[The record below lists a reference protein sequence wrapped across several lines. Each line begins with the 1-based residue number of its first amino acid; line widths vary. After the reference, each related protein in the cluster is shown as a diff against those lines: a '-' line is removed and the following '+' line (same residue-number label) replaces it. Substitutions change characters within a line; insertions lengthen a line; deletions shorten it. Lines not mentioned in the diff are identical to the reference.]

1 MMNQGESVHSSV
13 SADPG
18 SIEKCHLDSN
28 RGQTYQYYSPAT
40 VAGVVPWPAEG
51 TGSSSLQNP
60 SYQYN
65 PQPDASKKSIA
76 IVSNATSHSLTSSN
90 VGVDNGSQ
98 AYTSY
103 DSYRTPTSSYG
114 YGSSAYQGYYDGY
127 QQQASQLYTQTVEV
141 FQNTGAPHQPLSSFQ
156 NTGSYAGST
165 SYPSTYHNTGDYQ
178 TSGAYAGSNYSNST
192 NSWNQGTYG
201 NYSHLYPNYNQN
213 SSSSYTSNPVA
224 SSTSSYQQQYKQW
237 TDYYNETEVI
247 CAPGTEK
254 PVTSATTSTCNVP
267 GVSAGYVAPTSLPQ
281 PSYSPSWRAEYGS
294 AVLPTCQTTPVVGS
308 HGGYL
313 KQVDQS
319 FPNYYANAA
328 QPTLQQPLDTKPL
341 YPNAPEPQKSPL
353 PQGLSSPYAAIH
365 QRPQTYQPPLQ
376 PPPFDTQRVSKLQI
390 PTNPRIAS
398 NLAIGLT
405 KTDKDSSATPAAI
418 KPAYV
423 SVSFLK
429 PKDERLLGGSS
440 NPVLKPTTFPASLRG
455 YVERALARCKGE
467 SQMTATQEIMKQII
481 TKATADNSLH
491 TRDWDTEPLFP
502 LPDISVVAAHEQTLH
517 GTSAVSIMSKFQRSP
532 NRRSKSRWEPL
543 PEEKPMQKSAPISQ
557 DSVKYVGWS
566 HFNGNDKKFV
576 GGKLL
581 QKDAT
586 GKFSVPEATTA
597 STHRPAKKQ
606 RFGGELNAAQDG
618 DASSDGDKEQELA
631 SYYSGTIALANTP
644 EERKKRESRSKRFE
658 KGRSQGAE
666 MSNPRRKAFGAG
678 NLYARRASAMV
689 ISRAYEDSTSRAVED
704 IDWDALTVKGTSQE
718 LEKRYLRLTSAPDP
732 ATVRPEEVLER
743 ALLMVQNSEKN
754 YLYKCD
760 QLKAIRQDL
769 TVQRIRN
776 ELTVKVYE
784 THARLALEYG
794 DLPEYNQ
801 CQSQLKS
808 LYAEGIVGRHFEFSA
823 YNLLGVLHSN
833 SRRDLLASMSRLSV
847 EAKGDEAV
855 KHALAVQ
862 AAVTSGN
869 YVSFFR
875 LYKTSPNLNTCLM
888 DLYVEKMRFEAV
900 KCMSR
905 AYRPTVPVS
914 YIAYVL
920 GFNSLPAVEGSYE
933 KEGEG
938 MEECADWLR
947 AHGACVITDAEGE
960 QHFDTKA
967 SSSTLYM
974 PEPEDAVAHGDANLA
989 VNDFFTRMP
998 TGLS

>member
-1 MMNQGESVHSSV
+1 
-13 SADPG
+13 
-18 SIEKCHLDSN
+18 
-28 RGQTYQYYSPAT
+28 
-40 VAGVVPWPAEG
+40 
-51 TGSSSLQNP
+51 
-60 SYQYN
+60 
-65 PQPDASKKSIA
+65 
-76 IVSNATSHSLTSSN
+76 
-90 VGVDNGSQ
+90 
-98 AYTSY
+98 
-103 DSYRTPTSSYG
+103 
-114 YGSSAYQGYYDGY
+114 
-127 QQQASQLYTQTVEV
+127 
-141 FQNTGAPHQPLSSFQ
+141 
-156 NTGSYAGST
+156 
-165 SYPSTYHNTGDYQ
+165 
-178 TSGAYAGSNYSNST
+178 
-192 NSWNQGTYG
+192 
-201 NYSHLYPNYNQN
+201 
-213 SSSSYTSNPVA
+213 
-224 SSTSSYQQQYKQW
+224 
-237 TDYYNETEVI
+237 
-247 CAPGTEK
+247 
-254 PVTSATTSTCNVP
+254 
-267 GVSAGYVAPTSLPQ
+267 
-281 PSYSPSWRAEYGS
+281 
-294 AVLPTCQTTPVVGS
+294 
-308 HGGYL
+308 
-313 KQVDQS
+313 
-319 FPNYYANAA
+319 
-328 QPTLQQPLDTKPL
+328 
-341 YPNAPEPQKSPL
+341 
-353 PQGLSSPYAAIH
+353 
-365 QRPQTYQPPLQ
+365 
-376 PPPFDTQRVSKLQI
+376 
-390 PTNPRIAS
+390 
-398 NLAIGLT
+398 
-405 KTDKDSSATPAAI
+405 
-418 KPAYV
+418 
-423 SVSFLK
+423 
-429 PKDERLLGGSS
+429 
-440 NPVLKPTTFPASLRG
+440 
-455 YVERALARCKGE
+455 
-467 SQMTATQEIMKQII
+467 MTATQEIMKQII

-502 LPDISVVAAHEQTLH
+502 LPDISAVAADERTLH
-517 GTSAVSIMSKFQRSP
+517 GTTSVSIMSKFQRSP

-543 PEEKPMQKSAPISQ
+543 PEEKPIQKSAPMSQ

-586 GKFSVPEATTA
+586 DKFSMPEATSA

-606 RFGGELNAAQDG
+606 RFGSELNAAQDG
-618 DASSDGDKEQELA
+618 DASSDSDKEQELA
-631 SYYSGTIALANTP
+631 SYYSGAIALANTP

-666 MSNPRRKAFGAG
+666 MSNPRPRTFGAG

-689 ISRAYEDSTSRAVED
+689 ISRAYEDRTSRAVED
-704 IDWDALTVKGTSQE
+704 IDWDSLTVKGTSQE

-732 ATVRPEEVLER
+732 ATVRPEEILER
-743 ALLMVQNSEKN
+743 ALLMVQNSQKN

-784 THARLALEYG
+784 THTRLALEYG

-855 KHALAVQ
+855 THALAVQ

-914 YIAYVL
+914 YVAYVL
-920 GFNSLPAVEGSYE
+920 GFNSSPAVEGSDE

-960 QHFDTKA
+960 LHFDTKA